1 MSSRDTILA
10 AVRANQPAPAPVIPD
25 IPLFER
31 PAGLLV
37 AEFREALLRMGGK
50 FAETQEGKDLD
61 RFIRS
66 LFPQAQVIC
75 SAVPEVKGNR
85 ALSGIVEPA
94 DLADVDVGVVRAAFA
109 VAETG
114 SIWLSETELQVN
126 SLAFLAQHL
135 ARIARP
141 RRYRRQPT
149 SRLWKCTVQDGTVCR
164 AGHRSFGHGRYRR
177 RVDPWGTGG
186 PQSHCGAPS
195 AQLNS
200 GRTWLLSYKLSRRD
214 SQIKITC
221 AEATT

>member
-1 MSSRDTILA
+1 MSSRATILA

-50 FAETQEGKDLD
+50 FAETQEGEDLD

-94 DLADVDVGVVRAAFA
+94 DLADVDVGIVRAAFA

-135 ARIARP
+135 LALLDPGDIVGNLHHAYGDARFKTAR
-141 RRYRRQPT
+141 YAV
-149 SRLWKCTVQDGTVCR
+149 LV
-164 AGHRSFGHGRYRR
+164 
-177 RVDPWGTGG
+177 TG
-186 PQSHCGAPS
+186 PS
-195 AQLNS
+195 ATADIEGVLIHGAQGVRSL
-200 GRTWLLSYKLSRRD
+200 TVVLLPRS
-214 SQIKITC
+214 
-221 AEATT
+221 